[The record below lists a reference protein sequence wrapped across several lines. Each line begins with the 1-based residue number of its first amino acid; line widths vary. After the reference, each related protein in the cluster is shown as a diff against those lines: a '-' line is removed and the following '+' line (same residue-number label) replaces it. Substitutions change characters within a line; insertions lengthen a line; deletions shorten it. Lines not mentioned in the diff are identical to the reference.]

1 MDQMRPSLRHSL
13 RPLSRRLAAGLVLEI
28 WPAWAIGG
36 LLAAG
41 LTALACRLFVPA
53 ADPYLY
59 LLWLAPILASAP
71 ALMLCWRRR
80 YREPELVAIADWLGG
95 GRGLLLALHERA
107 DDSWTASPIAA
118 ASLNAPLPRLRLH
131 RLAALIPAAAFLFA
145 ALWVPQRIPVHA
157 SGLLADDLAADLEAT
172 VAELKAE
179 ELITEDEEKKL
190 EEEIEAIRRAAEQR
204 VDAGA
209 WEAADAL
216 RERMA
221 AAAAEKQDAATWAED
236 ALSRYAS
243 AVNSAGAGETS
254 AASAA
259 TELGEALRKLA
270 AAGLLDKASE
280 ELKAV
285 LRGGKLPSD
294 QASLQQLQQSLAM
307 CLGTKGGRGGG
318 RGARAFGKFDPAEF
332 PIDRSEASGDP
343 GSGGVT
349 RGRADAPLTR
359 GLETLPHDRFKAQPL
374 PPGSARSPDDWA
386 PVAALPGTPQA
397 DPSLS
402 SRSRA
407 RQYDATAG
415 QAAWR
420 RTLAP
425 RHQSAVKKYFGSSP
439 R

>member
-1 MDQMRPSLRHSL
+1 MRPSLRQSL

-28 WPAWAIGG
+28 WPAWAVGG
-36 LLAAG
+36 LLLAG
-41 LTALACRLFVPA
+41 LIALACRLFVPA
-53 ADPYLY
+53 AAPYLH
-59 LLWLAPILASAP
+59 LLWLVPIAASIP
-71 ALMLCWRRR
+71 ALVLCWRRR
-80 YREPELVAIADWLGG
+80 YREADLVAIADWLGG

-107 DDSWTASPIAA
+107 DDRWTASPMAA
-118 ASLNAPLPRLRLH
+118 ASLQAPLPRLRPQ
-131 RLAALIPAAAFLFA
+131 RLAALVPAAAFLAA

-157 SGLLADDLAADLEAT
+157 SGLLASDLAAELEAT
-172 VAELKAE
+172 VAELKAD
-179 ELITEDEEKKL
+179 ELITEEEEKKL
-190 EEEIEAIRRAAEQR
+190 AEKIEAIRRAAETR

-236 ALSRYAS
+236 AMSRYAS
-243 AVNSAGAGETS
+243 AVNTSSAGNTS

-259 TELGEALRKLA
+259 TELSEALQKLA
-270 AAGLLDKASE
+270 AAGLLDDASE

-294 QASLQQLQQSLAM
+294 QASLEALQQSLAM
-307 CLGTKGGRGGG
+307 CLGTKGGPGG
-318 RGARAFGKFDPAEF
+318 RGARAFGRFDPAEF
-332 PIDRSEASGDP
+332 PLDKPEDSGAP
-343 GSGGVT
+343 GSGGGT
-349 RGRADAPLTR
+349 RGRADAALTHGPQTR
-359 GLETLPHDRFKAQPL
+359 PHDRFKAQPL
-374 PPGSARSPDDWA
+374 PPGAARSPDDWA
-386 PVAALPGTPQA
+386 PVAALPGTPEA
-397 DPSLS
+397 DPTLS

-407 RQYDATAG
+407 RQYDATSG

-425 RHQSAVKKYFGSSP
+425 RHQSAVKKYFGSNP

>member
-1 MDQMRPSLRHSL
+1 MRPSLRDSL
-13 RPLSRRLAAGLVLEI
+13 RPLSRRLAAGLILEI
-28 WPAWAIGG
+28 WPAWAAGG
-36 LLAAG
+36 LLVAG
-41 LTALACRLFVPA
+41 LIALACRLFVPA
-53 ADPYLY
+53 AAPYLY
-59 LLWLAPILASAP
+59 LLWLVPVAASVP
-71 ALMLCWRRR
+71 ALVLCWRRR
-80 YREPELVAIADWLGG
+80 YREADLVAIADWLGG

-107 DDSWTASPIAA
+107 DDNWAASPMAA
-118 ASLNAPLPRLRLH
+118 ASLQAPLPRLRPR
-131 RLAALIPAAAFLFA
+131 RLAALVPAAAFLAA
-145 ALWVPQRIPVHA
+145 ALWIPQRIPVHA
-157 SGLLADDLAADLEAT
+157 SGLLASDLAADLEAT

-190 EEEIEAIRRAAEQR
+190 EEEIEAIRRAAERR

-221 AAAAEKQDAATWAED
+221 AAAAEKQDAASWAED

-243 AVNSAGAGETS
+243 AVNSSSAGQTS

-259 TELGEALRKLA
+259 TELSEALQKLA
-270 AAGLLDKASE
+270 AAGLLDDASE

-294 QASLQQLQQSLAM
+294 QASLEGLQQSLAM

-318 RGARAFGKFDPAEF
+318 RGARAFGRFDPAEF
-332 PIDRSEASGDP
+332 PLDKQDVSGNP
-343 GSGGVT
+343 GSGGIT
-349 RGRADAPLTR
+349 RGRADAALTH
-359 GLETLPHDRFKAQPL
+359 GPETRPHDRFKPQPL
-374 PPGSARSPDDWA
+374 PPGAARSPDDWA
-386 PVAALPGTPQA
+386 PVAALPGTPEA
-397 DPSLS
+397 DPTLS
-402 SRSRA
+402 SRSRT
-407 RQYDATAG
+407 RQYDATSG